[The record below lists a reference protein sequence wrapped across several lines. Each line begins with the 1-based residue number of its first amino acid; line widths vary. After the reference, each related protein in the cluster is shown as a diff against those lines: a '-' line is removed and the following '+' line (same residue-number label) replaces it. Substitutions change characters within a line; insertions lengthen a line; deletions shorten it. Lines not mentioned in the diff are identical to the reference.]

1 MTEARK
7 LSMEELFDQRA
18 SQQMVAEANAF
29 KTVAKGVYRLRA
41 TKYETTEA
49 AEQTIPKQ
57 DGTKRGRITTW
68 FSVDILSPEG
78 KRLAKGSF
86 KASHDEVRTAK
97 GYQDGQSKMYGQL
110 VKALGL
116 ERSPE
121 EEQVNVPEVIQTFM
135 VTPVDGYVA
144 LTFKGPK
151 DPLTG
156 WPTWNDPADEAEEL
170 EFRKR
175 GYTPQNIIRSI
186 QVAK

>member
-1 MTEARK
+1 MAEARK
-7 LSMEELFDQRA
+7 LNMEELFEKRA
-18 SQQMVAEANAF
+18 SQQMVSEANAF

-41 TKYETTEA
+41 TKYEASAIVNGDGHERTTV
-49 AEQTIPKQ
+49 
-57 DGTKRGRITTW
+57 W
-68 FSVDILSPEG
+68 FSVDILDPEG

-86 KASHDEVRTAK
+86 KVSPDERRTAK
-97 GYQDGQSKMYGQL
+97 GYQDGQTKLYGQL
-110 VKALGL
+110 VKALNLIKG
-116 ERSPE
+116 EG
-121 EEQVNVPEVIQTFM
+121 EEQANVPEVIQTFM

-175 GYTPQNIIRSI
+175 GYTPQNIVRSI